1 MNRPQQ
7 PPPPPPASNRLPEGQ
22 RLRVSLS
29 GLAMG
34 SRISARRLAQF
45 CHNLGN
51 SLHAGI
57 DIRRILETESAS
69 GASRHRRLLKKM
81 RDQIGDGV
89 SLTES
94 FAQAGG
100 YFPPLACAMV
110 EVGENTGRLERI
122 FRRLAAYYDNVVK
135 TQRDFIAGIAWPVFE
150 LILAIFV
157 IGGFILILGMV
168 WSGEGDPPI
177 TFLGLYGTK
186 GFIKYSLVV
195 GSLLTI
201 LIGLAV
207 AIYYR
212 VLKLEPILRVLILI
226 PGLGKGLRTIAL
238 SRLCWSLA
246 MASDSEMNPRRI
258 LSLAVNTTQNGY
270 YTQHLP
276 DMQQAVQDG
285 KSLLAAF
292 QDTGCYPHDFLD
304 VLSIGERAGTVSES
318 METLAVQYDEK
329 MQHYFKALSAAG
341 GFLVFLIVAGL
352 LVVTILTMAMQYI
365 NMLNDAVNI

>member
-1 MNRPQQ
+1 
-7 PPPPPPASNRLPEGQ
+7 
-22 RLRVSLS
+22 
-29 GLAMG
+29 MG

-51 SLHAGI
+51 SLHAGV
-57 DIRRILETESAS
+57 DIRRILETEAES
-69 GASRHRRLLKKM
+69 GTPRHRRLLKKI
-81 RDQIGDGV
+81 REQVGAGG

-94 FAQAGG
+94 FAQTGG

-110 EVGENTGRLERI
+110 EVGENTGRMERI

-150 LILAIFV
+150 LLLAIVV
-157 IGGFILILGMV
+157 IGVFILILGMV

-177 TFLGLYGTK
+177 TFLGLYGVQ
-186 GFIKYSLVV
+186 GFIKYALVV

-201 LIGLAV
+201 LIGLAI
-207 AIYYR
+207 AIRYR

-226 PGLGKGLRTIAL
+226 PGLGKGLRTIAMA
-238 SRLCWSLA
+238 RLCWSLA

-270 YTQHLP
+270 YTQHLAA
-276 DMQQAVQDG
+276 MQQAVQDG
-285 KSLLAAF
+285 NTLFSAF
-292 QDTGCYPHDFLD
+292 QDTGCYPREFLD
-304 VLSIGERAGTVSES
+304 VLSVGERAGTVSES

-329 MQHYFKALSAAG
+329 MQHYFKALAAAG
-341 GFLVFLIVAGL
+341 GFLVFLIVGGL
-352 LVVTILTMAMQYI
+352 LVIAIITMAMSYI
-365 NMLNDAVNI
+365 NMLNEAGNF